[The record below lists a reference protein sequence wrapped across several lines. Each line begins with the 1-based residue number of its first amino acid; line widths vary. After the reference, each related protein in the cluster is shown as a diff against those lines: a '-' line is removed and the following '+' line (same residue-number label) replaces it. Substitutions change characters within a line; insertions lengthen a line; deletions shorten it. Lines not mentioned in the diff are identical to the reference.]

1 MSLQERIAQLKEEEK
16 IAKIKL
22 ETGKFYKAK
31 VLSASLTTD
40 KNDYETVEMKL
51 EIIEEGAEGKKI
63 TKKFIIDENNKSEIQ
78 SKIAL
83 GQLTKLLESFKLE
96 INDEKSLVLA
106 LMEMKGKE
114 VFVNVKYVAD
124 KKNPE
129 ITYTNYTITKD
140 VK

>member
-40 KNDYETVEMKL
+40 KNDYETAEMKL

-63 TKKFIIDENNKSEIQ
+63 TKKFVIDENNKSEIQ

-96 INDEKSLVLA
+96 ISDEKSLVLA

-114 VFVNVKYVAD
+114 VFVTVKYVTD

-140 VK
+140 AK

>member
-63 TKKFIIDENNKSEIQ
+63 TKKFVIDENNKSEIQ

-140 VK
+140 AK